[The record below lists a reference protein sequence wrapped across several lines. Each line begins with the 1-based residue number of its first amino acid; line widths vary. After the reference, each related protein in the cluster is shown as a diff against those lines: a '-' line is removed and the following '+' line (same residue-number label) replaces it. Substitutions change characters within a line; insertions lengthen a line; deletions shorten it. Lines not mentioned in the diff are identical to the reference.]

1 MIEWGGFRLKSR
13 LRHAFL
19 FAASLGLTLQNACTC
34 EAPQHLRLGMTA
46 NPGCSPLLL
55 AAQQNIFQRQGLQVE
70 IKTFANPHD
79 VIKAAA
85 FQNFD
90 VLCLNLAELLVQP
103 ESYQV
108 LLVPNYSQGADVL
121 IARKDAGANLS
132 DLKGA
137 RIGVP
142 PVSMGE
148 FLLRRALEQHTLARD
163 DFTVLPEES
172 QDLREALQKSE
183 IQMAVAAPPYSL
195 EILKNPETQII
206 FRSNAMPGEIID
218 TVAVRADLLQTS
230 PGLSTKFTSVWQET
244 LQYMTHEPSA
254 AWAFLAQST
263 GLPITTFAQDYKFL
277 SIEEQREYL
286 NSEGRLLP
294 MIEEL
299 QSSPLLSGGLKTR
312 RYSAAFLPIPTN

>member
-1 MIEWGGFRLKSR
+1 MIEWGGILLKSR
-13 LRHAFL
+13 FRHAL
-19 FAASLGLTLQNACTC
+19 LCGALMSLTLQSACTC
-34 EAPQHLRLGMTA
+34 EAPQHLRLGIRSNA
-46 NPGCSPLLL
+46 GCGPLLL

-70 IKTFANPHD
+70 IKNFANRAD
-79 VIKAAA
+79 ASKALAT
-85 FQNFD
+85 QRFD
-90 VLCLNLAELLVQP
+90 ILCLNLAELLVQP

-121 IARKDAGANLS
+121 IARKDAGGNLN

-218 TVAVRADLLQTS
+218 TVAIRADLLEAF
-230 PGLSTKFTSVWQET
+230 PGLSGKLSSVWQET

-254 AWAFLAQST
+254 AWAFLAQTT

-277 SIEEQREYL
+277 SLEEQREYL
-286 NSEGRLLP
+286 KSEGRLLP

-299 QSSPLLSGGLKTR
+299 QSSLLQSGGLKTR
-312 RYSAAFLPIPTN
+312 RDSAAFLPIPTN